1 MKKKVLIAE
10 DEKIIALDIRR
21 QLQKLD
27 YEVTSIVSTGEDAI
41 NECRRKKPD
50 VVLMDIG
57 LQGILSGTQA
67 ATTIFNEMQIPI
79 VHLSGLRKDLKDSD
93 INYPLIFINKPFE
106 QRVLK
111 EILDKVLSS

>member
-21 QLQKLD
+21 QLQTLD
-27 YEVTSIVSTGEDAI
+27 YEVTSIVSTGEEAI
-41 NECRRKKPD
+41 NECRRIKPD

-67 ATTIFNEMQIPI
+67 ATMIFREMAIPI
-79 VHLSGLRKDLKDSD
+79 VHLSGLKKEFKESE
-93 INYPLIFINKPFE
+93 INYPLFFINKPFE
-106 QRVLK
+106 QRILK
-111 EILDKVLSS
+111 EILDKVLRI